1 MMMLE
6 DLDVRVPNSE
16 GMLGPDDE
24 LVGVA
29 GVLIVMDQVCEE
41 GCEHILEFEKV
52 SHIARMKQVVH
63 ALK

>member
-41 GCEHILEFEKV
+41 GCEHILEFEEMP
-52 SHIARMKQVVH
+52 HIARMKQVVH